1 MCILLEPSDT
11 FFDLRL
17 LGCPSVPSHSTIS
30 WNLNE
35 HKQPGPIN
43 RQSITLRY
51 PSADELD
58 QTVLS
63 CSGRDP
69 VNATCES
76 SSGSQEHSCW
86 WMVPDVDAFCN
97 ISGLLGYTMY
107 TFQIR
112 ACNTKGCDEKSENNR
127 TCPDSKCQDVHSIF
141 VLYHAN
147 GGFYFLV
154 PSPSIPL
161 DCQIIS
167 NSNASFSTLLWKK
180 GRSNSQSV
188 NITLMWINDD
198 LRSDRSFSLD
208 GSSLKPLNDD
218 DSIHCLSQDDIVNCT
233 IRQVTVDHRY
243 RFRIISVNEIGNST
257 SQSQYCGHLSSNSNE
272 GEQQL
277 AVGEVSYRNIIFLSK
292 TLYIINESKI
302 DN

>member
-1 MCILLEPSDT
+1 MHFCTIQLALYGICVDYFKYLYFIEPSDG
-11 FFDLRL
+11 FFNLWL
-17 LGCPSVPSHSTIS
+17 LGCPRVPSHPKIS

-35 HKQPGPIN
+35 QKQPGPIS
-43 RQSITLRY
+43 RQNITLKY
-51 PSADELD
+51 SSADELD
-58 QTVLS
+58 PAVLS
-63 CSGRDP
+63 CSKRPP

-76 SSGSQEHSCW
+76 SSVSQIPFCW
-86 WMVPDVDAFCN
+86 WMVPDVEAFCN
-97 ISGLLGYTMY
+97 ISGLQAYTLY

-112 ACNTKGCDEKSENNR
+112 ACNAKGCDAKSVKDR
-127 TCPDSKCQDVHSIF
+127 TCPDSKCHDVYFIF
-141 VLYHAN
+141 VLLHAD
-147 GGFYFLV
+147 GGFCFLV
-154 PSPSIPL
+154 PLPSTPL
-161 DCQIIS
+161 DCQITS

-218 DSIHCLSQDDIVNCT
+218 DPIHCLSQDDIVNCT

-257 SQSQYCGHLSSNSNE
+257 SQSQYCGHLSSNSNK
-272 GEQQL
+272 GEEQI
-277 AVGEVSYRNIIFLSK
+277 V
-292 TLYIINESKI
+292 I
-302 DN
+302 DSL

>member
-1 MCILLEPSDT
+1 MCILLEPSGT

-43 RQSITLRY
+43 RQNITLRY

-76 SSGSQEHSCW
+76 SSGSQVHSCW

-97 ISGLLGYTMY
+97 ISGLLRYTMY

-112 ACNTKGCDEKSENNR
+112 ACNNKGCDAKSVNNR
-127 TCPDSKCQDVHSIF
+127 TCPDGKCQDVHSIF

-147 GGFYFLV
+147 GGFYLLV

-180 GRSNSQSV
+180 RRSNSQSV

-198 LRSDRSFSLD
+198 LRSDRSFSLY

-257 SQSQYCGHLSSNSNE
+257 SQSQHCGHLSSNSNE

-292 TLYIINESKI
+292 TLYIYIYK
-302 DN
+302 